1 MASQVYTFF
10 NNTSTLSITLS
21 SEDSTLAQQVFT
33 YTSSS
38 PIYWQWVGGDNEVD
52 WSALANASSGG
63 STVIGWYANPSGSVE
78 YCFLDTLIYGSSG
91 SAVFSRK
98 YNDPEAGTVTYYFNV
113 YDASSNTWQTEYNIT
128 TNSNYA
134 KTTGWWGNSTTNA
147 DVARKVVTCSGF
159 TLTQGAI
166 IGISF
171 GAGNTTD
178 TPTLNVNNTGAKSI
192 NMTNGAPSA
201 TNPLKW
207 SAPSVLYFM
216 YDGSAFRYLT
226 STNMGAGRP
235 NQGAGSW
242 YGIST
247 TAATTAAKVST
258 IANFVPCKGALVSIT
273 FTYANTVNG
282 LLTLNVN
289 GTGAKN
295 IYYNGSV
302 TSSSNPLTWTEG
314 EQITFILNSL
324 TSDGGV
330 GYRFVSRS
338 KSSSP
343 ATVTLTQLQT
353 GTDTTGY
360 LISPKVL
367 ADYIASLDATNVAY

>member
-1 MASQVYTFF
+1 MAIKSYIFTNENGQLGLT
-10 NNTSTLSITLS
+10 IS
-21 SEDSTLAQQVFT
+21 SDDSTTPSQIELPYRPFWGNFYVNM
-33 YTSSS
+33 
-38 PIYWQWVGGDNEVD
+38 GGTVD
-52 WSALANASSGG
+52 WSALCEAYEMGANIIGTSSNGTY
-63 STVIGWYANPSGSVE
+63 SISDIN
-78 YCFLDTLIYGSSG
+78 DDSSG
-91 SAVFSRK
+91 SITFCRTS
-98 YNDPEAGTVTYYFNV
+98 NDPEEETVTFYFRTYVVTNGFG
-113 YDASSNTWQTEYNIT
+113 TWQPEYSIT
-128 TNSNYA
+128 TNYNNA
-134 KTTGWWGNSTTNA
+134 ITTGWWGSSNTNA

-216 YDGSAFRYLT
+216 YDGSSFRYLT

-258 IANFVPCKGALVSIT
+258 IANFVPCRGALVSIN

-302 TSSSNPLTWTEG
+302 TSSSNPLTWTAG

-338 KSSSP
+338 KASSP
-343 ATVTLTQLQT
+343 ATVTLAQLQT

-367 ADYIASLDATNVAY
+367 ADYIASLDATNVSY

>member
-1 MASQVYTFF
+1 MA
-10 NNTSTLSITLS
+10 TSDRTISKPIVNVLTKAQYQGIASPSADEFYLITDDAAVSAGTGISVNSAGGETIVSLDS
-21 SEDSTLAQQVFT
+21 SYAI
-33 YTSSS
+33 TSSD
-38 PIYWQWVGGDNEVD
+38 ITTGTDTTNKLV
-52 WSALANASSGG
+52 SAKTIADVLSNIGG
-63 STVIGWYANPSGSVE
+63 SGVYLQKVNSTVNQSELLEA
-78 YCFLDTLIYGSSG
+78 
-91 SAVFSRK
+91 
-98 YNDPEAGTVTYYFNV
+98 YNND
-113 YDASSNTWQTEYNIT
+113 YNNAI
-128 TNSNYA
+128 
-134 KTTGWWGNSTTNA
+134 TTGWWGSSNTNA

-216 YDGSAFRYLT
+216 YDGSSFRYLT

-258 IANFVPCKGALVSIT
+258 IANFVPCRGALVSIN

-302 TSSSNPLTWTEG
+302 TSSSNPLTWTAG